1 MSATIGQHQKKKEA
15 IPAVI
20 PLASVKLI
28 FCPRSK
34 PSDGSSHTGL
44 FVSVQGT
51 ARVLRNSGVNAYVR
65 PVLTRPEIETLIVQD
80 QPSHIVVS
88 ALWLPTADLTW
99 LAQTHPHIQFCV
111 LCHSNIAFL
120 QAEPNAITLL
130 REAVDLELSSL
141 GNFQVAANSANG
153 AAGIADAWECPS
165 IYLPNL
171 YYLDDTVRVLRRKW
185 SGGTLRIGAFG
196 AIRPLKNPTASAFA
210 ALAIATTLST
220 NLDFYMNTNRNDQGW
235 AQRLVPAVE
244 AIFRNLPY
252 AKLIKLPWLGWPDF
266 RRQVRGMHLCLQPSF
281 TETFNIVSADAVAE
295 GIPSVVSNVIE
306 WAPPHWK
313 ADPDDTEAIARAGR
327 QLLADDHAALD
338 GLNSLKKHNTSGV
351 ILWHHWLMSKLI

>member
-1 MSATIGQHQKKKEA
+1 MLRRM
-15 IPAVI
+15 I
-20 PLASVKLI
+20 PLSTVKLI
-28 FCPRSK
+28 LCPRSK
-34 PSDGSSHTGL
+34 PGDGSSHTGL
-44 FVSVQGT
+44 FISVTGT

-65 PVLTRPEIETLIVQD
+65 PVLTRQDIVNLIVSD
-80 QPSHIVVS
+80 EPTHVVVS
-88 ALWLPTADLTW
+88 AIWLPSNDLMF
-99 LAQTHPHIQFCV
+99 LAQTYPHVQFAV

-153 AAGIADAWECPS
+153 AAGIQDAWECPAV
-165 IYLPNL
+165 YLPNM

-185 SGGTLRIGAFG
+185 TGGTLRIGAFG

-210 ALAIATTLST
+210 SLAIATHLST
-220 NLDFYMNTNRNDQGW
+220 NLEFYMNTTRNDQGW
-235 AQRLVPAVE
+235 AHRLIPAVE
-244 AIFRNLPY
+244 SIFRNLPY

-306 WAPPHWK
+306 WAPSHWK
-313 ADPDDTEAIARAGR
+313 ADPDDTEAIARVGR
-327 QLLADDHAALD
+327 HLVTDDHSAQD
-338 GLNSLKKHNTSGV
+338 GLNALKKHNTSGT
-351 ILWHHWLMSKLI
+351 ILWHQWLVSKLI